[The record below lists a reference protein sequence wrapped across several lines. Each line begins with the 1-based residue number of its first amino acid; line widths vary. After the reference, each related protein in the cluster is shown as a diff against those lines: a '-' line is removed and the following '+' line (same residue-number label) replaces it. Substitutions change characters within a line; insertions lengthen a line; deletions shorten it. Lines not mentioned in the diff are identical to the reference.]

1 MLNPLYPGGLF
12 VERAPKF
19 FLLSFILTLLA
30 VTYGIAQHF
39 DPVLFS
45 KLPQD
50 YQLYPRDAASEAR
63 VPVAGVVNAPDW
75 KYVSVQVLRNG
86 QLYQYRRAGIQYGAN
101 ARGTFGTE
109 ATIKAERANY
119 DFKVFLCKDADSTLL
134 VTRTRIVSGDVYV
147 LSGQSNATGFF
158 GEGDTSMFCRTF
170 GKITGNLNNYAY
182 KAADTLWALS
192 NMHSY
197 DNGVGTMGFEIQKRL
212 MEQSG
217 IPNCL
222 INAGYHWSSAYSHS
236 LRTEGNPTDFNNGY
250 GRMLYRARKAGVA
263 DAVKAYIFRQG
274 ESEAYGEGGNWEGFF
289 DVLYKNLKMDFPGLQ
304 NLYVFQID
312 IIYHVSLIGT
322 LIRDHQRRLP
332 AMYPDITGIAT
343 VGTTGFDGLHY
354 NREGNKQSGAEL
366 SRLMLRDFYA
376 STDTVNIAS
385 PGLKKVF
392 YNSAEKKSLTLVF
405 DEGQD
410 LKYPE
415 PYQHPSGPVL
425 DLKDFFYLDHQAG
438 AVTAGKAEGNRITL
452 DLKAPQSA
460 TKLNY
465 LPPYLEQGSPYY
477 PFTGPYITN
486 ARGMRAFTFFDVPI
500 ATALPGTV
508 LTAQSR
514 ENGNVRLSWQPV
526 SGAKAYILECKFG
539 NAAGFALVAQVGGG
553 IVEWLDEPGESAV
566 PIIYRLVAV
575 NDVAESVAPAYAE
588 VAPTLILGTEK
599 DPDAVF
605 EIFPNPALRG
615 EEVTINFARPQT
627 GNVSLIGLNGQFLMN
642 RKVLANPK
650 SGLTVPKQVSGM
662 HLIRFESNG
671 RSFTKKLWI
680 R

>member
-1 MLNPLYPGGLF
+1 MLKSLYQGGLF
-12 VERAPKF
+12 MKRAAKS
-19 FLLSFILTLLA
+19 LLLLIILTLPA
-30 VTYGIAQHF
+30 VTYSVAQRF

-50 YQLYPRDAASEAR
+50 YQLYPRDPASEAR
-63 VPVAGVVNAPDW
+63 VPVTGVVEETDW

-86 QLYQYRRAGIQYGAN
+86 QPFQYRRAGIQYGAN
-101 ARGTFGTE
+101 AKGTFSTD

-134 VTRTRIVSGDVYV
+134 VTRTRVVSGDVYI
-147 LSGQSNATGFF
+147 LSGQSNSTGFF

-170 GKITGNLNNYAY
+170 GKITGNLNTLPYDP
-182 KAADTLWALS
+182 ADTLWALS

-197 DNGVGTMGFEIQKRL
+197 NNGVGTMGFEIQKRL

-222 INAGYHWSSAYSHS
+222 INAGYHWSAAYSHS
-236 LRTEGNPTDFNNGY
+236 LRTESNPTDFNNGY

-304 NLYVFQID
+304 KLYVFQID
-312 IIYHVSLIGT
+312 IIYHVALIGT
-322 LIRDHQRRLP
+322 LIRDYQRRLP
-332 AMYPDITGIAT
+332 TIYPDITSIAT

-354 NREGNKQSGAEL
+354 NRDGNKQSGSEL

-376 STDTVNIAS
+376 SADTANIAS
-385 PGLKKVF
+385 PNLKKAF
-392 YNSAEKKSLTLVF
+392 YNSSEKKSLTLVF
-405 DEGQD
+405 DEGQE

-415 PYQHPSGPVL
+415 PYQHPRGPVM
-425 DLKDFFYLDHQAG
+425 DLKDFFYFGHQIG
-438 AVTAGKAEGNRITL
+438 AVASGKAEGNRITL
-452 DLKAPQSA
+452 DLKTPQNAA
-460 TKLNY
+460 TLDY
-465 LPPYLEQGSPYY
+465 LPPYVEQENPYY

-486 ARGMRAFTFFDVPI
+486 ARGMRAFTFYDVPI
-500 ATALPGTV
+500 ADALPGTL
-508 LTAQSR
+508 LTAQNS
-514 ENGNVRLSWQPV
+514 EKGSIRLSWQPV
-526 SGAKAYILECKFG
+526 PGAKGYVLERKFG
-539 NAAGFALVAQVGGG
+539 DATSFTLVAQVDGS
-553 IVEWLDEPGESAV
+553 IFEWLDEPGESAV
-566 PIIYRLVAV
+566 PIMYRVVAT
-575 NDVAESVAPAYAE
+575 NDVAESATPAYAE
-588 VAPTLILGTEK
+588 VAPSLVLGTEK

-615 EEVTINFARPQT
+615 EELTIHFTRPQT
-627 GNVSLIGLNGQFLMN
+627 GNISLIGVNGHFLLNE
-642 RKVLANPK
+642 KVSTKAG
-650 SGLTVPKQVSGM
+650 SGFTLPKQISGM

-671 RSFTKKLWI
+671 RAFTKKLWI